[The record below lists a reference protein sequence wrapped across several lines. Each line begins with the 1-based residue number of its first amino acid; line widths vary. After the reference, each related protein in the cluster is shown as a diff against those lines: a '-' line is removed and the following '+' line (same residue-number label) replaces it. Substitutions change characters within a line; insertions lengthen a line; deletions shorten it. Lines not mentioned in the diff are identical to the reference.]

1 MAGNVSGF
9 IGNEQVE
16 LNNAA
21 TETTLAALLASMKSI
36 AGGSAVL
43 KVAGLAGSAGIDPA
57 TIAAATA
64 ATQSNTASVKQGT
77 SATDAVNAANRN
89 NTNSV
94 KQNTDA
100 TNEFRQAQINA
111 AQTTV
116 NDLTLL
122 HNEITKLLQGTA
134 TASGALSSF
143 GSLISA
149 RYPVVGLLFQGFS
162 KLVGIQEE
170 NFAAY
175 QQLSASGIT
184 FSGSLT
190 NLRMAAANSYMK
202 LDDFATLMKNNSSA
216 FSQIGGSVNEGAV
229 AFSKFSHTMLSSEVG
244 NQLMALGYTAD
255 EANQGMIT
263 YLAAAG
269 ASNAK
274 DLESNKSLREGAAQ
288 YLEELD
294 RLADVTG
301 KSRQE
306 QDEIMK
312 KQKLDAEVQMTAAR
326 IKDPADRAKFEANV
340 KYMTMMY
347 GDAGKDMALAQAQH
361 RSVVTKE
368 GQTLAAIAPGMQAA
382 MEKMA
387 KAKEGTQEYL
397 DAQNEMSLAAQK
409 GMDTIPL
416 AAYST
421 NDSLKKLSTAQLTV
435 AKQEEAGLT
444 SKKAL
449 DDRDKEIAEDKAK
462 REKSEADS
470 MAAAMKS
477 FKELGASLWEVFSP
491 LLSVAVT
498 LASWVGKLAGGLA
511 EGLKSFNNFFSKFG
525 EAGAVAKGL
534 IVAVGGII
542 ASLAVVRAKSVVSS
556 LASGVTG
563 GGGGVLGGLKTAAT
577 GAAGSGGAGVPGLGA
592 AQNAAGKVGG
602 IGSSLAGVGK
612 GIGDAIKGVLKGLA
626 SGLSALGNPR
636 VLLGGVTLGLLAGTI
651 FIAAKGFQEF
661 AKVSWEE
668 MGKGFVTLLGLGAVA
683 AVLSFASPLIL
694 TGALAIGAL
703 GLAMVPFGV
712 SVALAGPQM
721 QNLAKGLI
729 MLSDVSALDLLK
741 LTGPIAGLGVSLLSL
756 GTGIKMSESGIK
768 SVSTLGPALNTY
780 AQGITAFG
788 KAVNSVDLIKAEKLK
803 SVLKGPTA
811 AEALS
816 NAGAQMIQAVTKIAT
831 GGKSTEEKTAAQ
843 LESLN
848 STMKEL
854 VKYMKDTAENT
865 DKTHRAAKSLNGN
878 LWAA

>member
-43 KVAGLAGSAGIDPA
+43 KVAGLAGSAGIDSA
-57 TIAAATA
+57 TIASATA
-64 ATQSNTASVKQGT
+64 ATQGNTASVKQGT

-288 YLEELD
+288 YL
-294 RLADVTG
+294 
-301 KSRQE
+301 
-306 QDEIMK
+306 
-312 KQKLDAEVQMTAAR
+312 
-326 IKDPADRAKFEANV
+326 
-340 KYMTMMY
+340 
-347 GDAGKDMALAQAQH
+347 
-361 RSVVTKE
+361 
-368 GQTLAAIAPGMQAA
+368 
-382 MEKMA
+382 
-387 KAKEGTQEYL
+387 
-397 DAQNEMSLAAQK
+397 SL
-409 GMDTIPL
+409 IH
-416 AAYST
+416 
-421 NDSLKKLSTAQLTV
+421 
-435 AKQEEAGLT
+435 
-444 SKKAL
+444 
-449 DDRDKEIAEDKAK
+449 I
-462 REKSEADS
+462 
-470 MAAAMKS
+470 
-477 FKELGASLWEVFSP
+477 
-491 LLSVAVT
+491 
-498 LASWVGKLAGGLA
+498 
-511 EGLKSFNNFFSKFG
+511 
-525 EAGAVAKGL
+525 
-534 IVAVGGII
+534 
-542 ASLAVVRAKSVVSS
+542 
-556 LASGVTG
+556 
-563 GGGGVLGGLKTAAT
+563 
-577 GAAGSGGAGVPGLGA
+577 
-592 AQNAAGKVGG
+592 
-602 IGSSLAGVGK
+602 
-612 GIGDAIKGVLKGLA
+612 
-626 SGLSALGNPR
+626 
-636 VLLGGVTLGLLAGTI
+636 
-651 FIAAKGFQEF
+651 
-661 AKVSWEE
+661 
-668 MGKGFVTLLGLGAVA
+668 
-683 AVLSFASPLIL
+683 
-694 TGALAIGAL
+694 
-703 GLAMVPFGV
+703 
-712 SVALAGPQM
+712 
-721 QNLAKGLI
+721 
-729 MLSDVSALDLLK
+729 
-741 LTGPIAGLGVSLLSL
+741 
-756 GTGIKMSESGIK
+756 
-768 SVSTLGPALNTY
+768 
-780 AQGITAFG
+780 
-788 KAVNSVDLIKAEKLK
+788 
-803 SVLKGPTA
+803 
-811 AEALS
+811 
-816 NAGAQMIQAVTKIAT
+816 
-831 GGKSTEEKTAAQ
+831 
-843 LESLN
+843 
-848 STMKEL
+848 
-854 VKYMKDTAENT
+854 
-865 DKTHRAAKSLNGN
+865 
-878 LWAA
+878 